1 MTANQALLIQS
12 LTRRASNSFV
22 IVCNLFSDFL
32 GGMYNYMYII
42 LCPLPSYSKLDRPR
56 GETIHFTYLH
66 IEIGISAFARVNH
79 Y

>member
-22 IVCNLFSDFL
+22 IVCNLFSDFH
-32 GGMYNYMYII
+32 GGMYNVYVYHLMPP
-42 LCPLPSYSKLDRPR
+42 PLLLEIRSAKGRNNTFHL
-56 GETIHFTYLH
+56 FTYW
-66 IEIGISAFARVNH
+66 NW